1 MDYKTDYKTDNI
13 IEITWIIKAYAM
25 GGNTICIPFQELK
38 DFIKSLA
45 DKFEELHKSSDWC
58 ELDYGEEITRYTN
71 KEIAKEL
78 WYRFGEVT
86 MNPETELI
94 ESEWNNFPAGTHRED
109 IWHWFEDT
117 FDVSVGEDLM
127 GL

>member
-1 MDYKTDYKTDNI
+1 MGDLSKLLEETVDQIEDDEKFMETEYDI
-13 IEITWIIKAYAM
+13 IHQYCREHRYQLTESDMATIVGRGLECSYTTWKRAY
-25 GGNTICIPFQELK
+25 I
-38 DFIKSLA
+38 
-45 DKFEELHKSSDWC
+45 EELWS
-58 ELDYGEEITRYTN
+58 E
-71 KEIAKEL
+71 
-78 WYRFGEVT
+78 FGEVT

-94 ESEWNNFPAGTHRED
+94 ESEWNDFPAGTHRED